1 MAALVAALALIG
13 VTAWLVWPSA
23 PEVRG
28 QDQRITVVDGP
39 DDDQRVELDTT
50 FFPPPDGGKAPA
62 VLLAHGFGGS
72 KQSMRD
78 QAVRLAQQGYAVLTW
93 SARGF
98 GRSTGQI
105 ALNSPDYE
113 VKDVKQLIDWLAKR
127 PEVRL
132 DASGDPRVGIAGG
145 SYGGAIALMTAAY
158 DHRVDA
164 IVPQITWSD
173 LADALFPNA
182 AAQPSGASTTAA
194 QSPGAGTAAQPSG
207 ASPAARPSSAAVQS
221 DDEAAMS
228 GVFKRMW
235 AGIFFGQ
242 GVSLDAT
249 SLLSRRET
257 AAGPVTV
264 EQARC
269 GRFRPEICDI
279 YQRVAETGRATPE
292 AVELLRKSSPITV
305 AAQIKAPTLLIQGQR
320 DSLFPLGHAD
330 ANARA
335 IAAQGTPVSLAWFDG
350 GHDGGNGETD
360 WLFDQSVAWFARYLK
375 GEGAGQAG
383 TPVSAF
389 TVTRDG
395 GRDPGTRQRIRL
407 HPEAASYPGLAGT
420 ATTSVRLNGP
430 EQNIV
435 NPPGG
440 APASV
445 STVPGLGGLLG
456 GQNTG
461 GVSID
466 MPGQSAAFESAPLT
480 APLQLTGSPTVRVR
494 VTGEGEA
501 TLFAKLYDV
510 ADDTQLPTL
519 PAGLVAPVRVT
530 IPEDAGSAEATI
542 SLPAVDH
549 RFAVGHRL
557 RLVVTTTDMGFATP
571 AQPAAYQVALASPAV
586 TIPTV
591 STLAAAPTGVAWWVW
606 AMPLAAVLLAA
617 VLLSTGRSRR
627 RPVLTTA
634 GQGGAAP
641 SATPDAPL
649 AAPALNGTP
658 QDASASSAKHDAN
671 ADATNG
677 ATGSFP
683 TNGAAY
689 DADAG
694 SGAGHDGTARPGG
707 GDANGGHADV
717 TADDGR
723 ADGGRGADGDAGHGD
738 GAGAG
743 STSNGV
749 GGDGWS
755 EAGAGIGGGSGVAAV
770 AGGGVRGGAVRFE
783 EAAGDGAG
791 VPLEISGL
799 TKAYRN
805 GELAVND
812 LSFRVERGQVLGL
825 LGPNGAGK
833 TTTMRMMMGLIHPDA
848 GEIRIFGERVSP
860 GAPVLSRLGSFVE
873 GPGFL
878 PHLSGRDNIELYW
891 AATGRPK
898 ADAHF
903 EEALE
908 IAGLGKA
915 LERAVRT
922 YSQGMRQRL
931 AIAQAML
938 GLPDLLVLD
947 EPTNGLDPPQIREM
961 REVLKR
967 YARDGR
973 TVIVS
978 SHMLAE
984 VEQTCSHVVVMR
996 RGRLVSAGPVSR
1008 LLGSAAAV
1016 RNGHG
1021 PRLEDVFL
1029 DLIGDKP

>member
-1 MAALVAALALIG
+1 MKRVAALVAALALIG
-13 VTAWLVWPSA
+13 VTTWLVWPSA
-23 PEVRG
+23 PEVRA

-39 DDDQRVELDTT
+39 ADDQRVELDTT

-62 VLLAHGFGGS
+62 VMLAHGFGGS

-145 SYGGAIALMTAAY
+145 SYGGAIALMAAAH
-158 DHRVDA
+158 DQRVDA

-182 AAQPSGASTTAA
+182 ATSTAA
-194 QSPGAGTAAQPSG
+194 GTGAGAGAGAGTGAGVGGAAT
-207 ASPAARPSSAAVQS
+207 
-221 DDEAAMS
+221 S

-249 SLLSRRET
+249 SLLGRREA
-257 AAGPVTV
+257 AAGPVTE

-269 GRFRPEICDI
+269 GRFLPAICDI
-279 YQRVAETGRATPE
+279 YQQVAEDGRATPE
-292 AVELLRKSSPITV
+292 AVALLRRSSPITV
-305 AAQIKAPTLLIQGQR
+305 AGQIKAPTLLIQGQR
-320 DSLFPLGHAD
+320 DSLFPLSHAD
-330 ANARA
+330 ANAKA
-335 IAAQGTPVSLAWFDG
+335 IAAAGTPVSLAWFDG
-350 GHDGGNGETD
+350 GHDGGNGEAD
-360 WLFDQSVAWFARYLK
+360 WLFDQSAAWFARHLK
-375 GEGAGQAG
+375 GEGSGQAAP
-383 TPVSAF
+383 PVSAF

-420 ATTSVRLNGP
+420 GTTTVALNGP

-440 APASV
+440 APASI
-445 STVPGLGGLLG
+445 STVPGIGGLLG

-466 MPGQSAAFESAPLT
+466 MPGQSAAFESGPLT
-480 APLQLTGSPTVRVR
+480 APLQLTGSPTVKIK
-494 VTGEGEA
+494 VTGKGEA

-530 IPEDAGSAEATI
+530 IPEGAGSAEATV

-571 AQPAAYQVALASPAV
+571 AQPAAFKVSLVSPAV
-586 TIPTV
+586 SVPTV
-591 STLAAAPTGVAWWVW
+591 GTLAAAPTGVAWWVW
-606 AMPLAAVLLAA
+606 AMPLSAVVIAAILLA
-617 VLLSTGRSRR
+617 TGRTTSRSGR
-627 RPVLTTA
+627 RPAGRGQSLPQATT
-634 GQGGAAP
+634 
-641 SATPDAPL
+641 DAPL
-649 AAPALNGTP
+649 LTPAANGTTHVVT
-658 QDASASSAKHDAN
+658 A
-671 ADATNG
+671 
-677 ATGSFP
+677 
-683 TNGAAY
+683 
-689 DADAG
+689 
-694 SGAGHDGTARPGG
+694 DGTA
-707 GDANGGHADV
+707 HAASADGTAHMV
-717 TADDGR
+717 TADGTAHAGS
-723 ADGGRGADGDAGHGD
+723 ADGAADDASTVAAANGAPGAAAANGTGDGGAGEGNETGNGSSTVDRESGVAGSNGD
-738 GAGAG
+738 GA
-743 STSNGV
+743 SSNG
-749 GGDGWS
+749 
-755 EAGAGIGGGSGVAAV
+755 
-770 AGGGVRGGAVRFE
+770 RGGAE
-783 EAAGDGAG
+783 

-833 TTTMRMMMGLIHPDA
+833 TTTMRMMMGLIRPDS
-848 GEIRIFGERVSP
+848 GEIRIFGEPVTP

-891 AATGRPK
+891 AATGRPR

-903 EEALE
+903 EEALA
-908 IAGLGKA
+908 IANLGKA
-915 LERAVRT
+915 LDRATRT

-984 VEQTCSHVVVMR
+984 VEQTCSHVVVMQ

-1008 LLGSAAAV
+1008 LLSSAATVA
-1016 RNGHG
+1016 NGHG

>member
-1 MAALVAALALIG
+1 MKRVAALVVALALIG
-13 VTAWLVWPSA
+13 VTTWLVWPSA
-23 PEVRG
+23 PAVRG
-28 QDQRITVVDGP
+28 QDQKITVVDGP
-39 DDDQRVELDTT
+39 ADDQRVELDTT
-50 FFPPPDGGKAPA
+50 FFPPPEGGKAPA

-78 QAVRLAQQGYAVLTW
+78 QAVRLAQQGYAVMTW

-98 GRSTGQI
+98 GRSTGEI

-127 PEVRL
+127 PEVQL
-132 DASGDPRVGIAGG
+132 DASNDPRVGIAGG
-145 SYGGAIALMTAAY
+145 SYGGAIALMTAAH
-158 DHRVDA
+158 DQRVDA

-182 AAQPSGASTTAA
+182 STQPAQATTADSTTADGNTA
-194 QSPGAGTAAQPSG
+194 DGTTTGADSG
-207 ASPAARPSSAAVQS
+207 AATPAGQDSGAAG
-221 DDEAAMS
+221 

-242 GVSLDAT
+242 GVSLDT
-249 SLLSRRET
+249 MSLLGRREASAPLT
-257 AAGPVTV
+257 P

-269 GRFRPEICDI
+269 GRFLPPICDI
-279 YQRVAETGRATPE
+279 YQQVAKDGRATPE

-305 AAQIKAPTLLIQGQR
+305 AGQIKAPTLLIQGQR
-320 DSLFPLGHAD
+320 DSLFPLSHAD
-330 ANARA
+330 ANAKA
-335 IAAQGTPVSLAWFDG
+335 IAAAGTPVSLAWFDG
-350 GHDGGNGETD
+350 GHDGGNGEVD
-360 WLFDQSVAWFARYLK
+360 WLFDQSSAWFARYLK
-375 GEGAGQAG
+375 GEGSAEAAP
-383 TPVSAF
+383 PVSAF

-420 ATTSVRLNGP
+420 DTSDVELSGP
-430 EQNIV
+430 AQNIV

-440 APASV
+440 APASI
-445 STVPGLGGLLG
+445 STVPGIGGLLG
-456 GQNTG
+456 GQSTG

-466 MPGQSAAFESAPLT
+466 MPGQSATFESGPLT
-480 APLQLTGSPTVRVR
+480 APLQLTGSSTVKVK
-494 VTGEGEA
+494 VSGKGEA

-510 ADDTQLPTL
+510 ADSTQMPIL
-519 PAGLVAPVRVT
+519 PAGLVAPIRVT
-530 IPEDAGSAEATI
+530 IPEGAGSAEATVN
-542 SLPAVDH
+542 LPAVDY

-571 AQPAAYQVALASPAV
+571 AEPATYQVALASPTLAV
-586 TIPTV
+586 PTV
-591 STLAAAPTGVAWWVW
+591 RTLAAAPTGVAWWVW
-606 AMPLAAVLLAA
+606 AMPLAAVVAAAILLATGR
-617 VLLSTGRSRR
+617 STGRSRLRR
-627 RPVLTTA
+627 RPALVTA
-634 GQGGAAP
+634 GQELGQPHDSPTLVSAANGTTSGTASPATSNGKADGA
-641 SATPDAPL
+641 SGL
-649 AAPALNGTP
+649 AAANGRT
-658 QDASASSAKHDAN
+658 DGTAAEGATTEATTEAATDSTITGSA
-671 ADATNG
+671 ATEAAGTGSTTATGVGAVLAG
-677 ATGSFP
+677 ATGA
-683 TNGAAY
+683 NG
-689 DADAG
+689 
-694 SGAGHDGTARPGG
+694 SLGG
-707 GDANGGHADV
+707 GDGASGL
-717 TADDGR
+717 R
-723 ADGGRGADGDAGHGD
+723 SDGGKGRDGL
-738 GAGAG
+738 G
-743 STSNGV
+743 SRP
-749 GGDGWS
+749 D
-755 EAGAGIGGGSGVAAV
+755 E
-770 AGGGVRGGAVRFE
+770 
-783 EAAGDGAG
+783 

-805 GELAVND
+805 GELAVD
-812 LSFRVERGQVLGL
+812 GLSFRVEQGQVLGL

-833 TTTMRMMMGLIHPDA
+833 TTTMRMMMGLIQPDA
-848 GEIRIFGERVSP
+848 GEIRIFGERVTP

-891 AATGRPK
+891 AATGRPT
-898 ADAHF
+898 ADARF
-903 EEALE
+903 DEALE
-908 IAGLGKA
+908 IANLGKA

-996 RGRLVSAGPVSR
+996 RGQLVSTGPVS
-1008 LLGSAAAV
+1008 LLLSSATGA
-1016 RNGHG
+1016 NGHG

-1029 DLIGDKP
+1029 DLIGDKS